1 MFVMY
6 AVLLTAALYSSY
18 RFFNKQ
24 EPYNKLHI
32 IIFYLLVY
40 MIIILRVTWL
50 SLMLKAAYAWP
61 EEESMDIKLNMRISR
76 VDIIATYSELFVG
89 L

>member
-6 AVLLTAALYSSY
+6 AVLLTAALHNTY
-18 RFFNKQ
+18 RFIWKSERYKNF
-24 EPYNKLHI
+24 HI
-32 IIFYLLVY
+32 TYFYLLIY

-76 VDIIATYSELFVG
+76 VDIIATYFELFVG